1 MVKELKVPTFDVNT
15 DLVRIFDFVS
25 IETTEVS
32 KGQIIALFETSKSVL
47 EYESPEAGFLNFL
60 FDEDD
65 EIAPGQIFG
74 IISDSPEGIEEY
86 LMNKSSE
93 IEIGDV
99 NKVRSTSDNFELSRG
114 ARMEIEKAGINEKDF
129 VNFLYSNESYNRAIS
144 RKEVK
149 NLLIEFKQ
157 NHKIET
163 SENELFF
170 SKTKSLDRATKSTN
184 KNLRN
189 TWNNTVPLWV
199 NAQLE
204 ADELLIKYLE
214 YAEKNQLAGT
224 MTELVIWGAV
234 ELMRTND
241 KLSGFIGSD
250 GIYHWNEKACAIVVK
265 QEDGVLLLPTI
276 KANKKYDPAQIA
288 DLVFDLKRGVV
299 TKSLEPENFSG
310 GGLVVSILENSW
322 LTGFNAIPAPHTSFA
337 LAISGPHEQGGSKYI
352 SITLTYDHCY
362 VDGNDASSILLDYVN
377 ILKNSDKFYNVDC

>member
-15 DLVRIFDFVS
+15 DLVRIFDIS
-25 IETTEVS
+25 SRETTEVA
-32 KGQIIALFETSKSVL
+32 KGQVIAIFETSKSIH
-47 EYESPEAGFLNFL
+47 EYESPETGFIRFL
-60 FDEDD
+60 VDEDE
-65 EIAPGQIFG
+65 EIFIGQIFG
-74 IISDSPEGIEEY
+74 IISDNQKKIEEY
-86 LMNKSSE
+86 LKNKSSE
-93 IEIGDV
+93 IEKDDAKKI
-99 NKVRSTSDNFELSRG
+99 RSTSDNFELSRG
-114 ARMEIEKAGINEKDF
+114 ARMEIEGEGINEKDF
-129 VNFLYSNESYNRAIS
+129 VNFLYSNEEYNGAIS

-149 NLLIEFKQ
+149 NLLAKFKQ
-157 NHKIET
+157 NNKNEN
-163 SENELFF
+163 SVNELFY
-170 SKTKSLDRATKSTN
+170 SKTKSLGRASKSTN

-189 TWNNTVPLWV
+189 VWNNTIPLWV

-204 ADELLIKYLE
+204 ASELLKIYSE

-224 MTELVIWGAV
+224 MTELVIWAAV

-241 KLSGFIGSD
+241 KLSGFVGSD

-276 KANKKYDPAQIA
+276 KANKKFDPAQIA

-337 LAISGPHEQGGSKYI
+337 LAISGPHVQGGSKYI

-362 VDGNDASSILLDYVN
+362 VDGNDASSILFDYIN
-377 ILKNSDKFYNVDC
+377 ILKNVDKF

>member
-15 DLVRIFDFVS
+15 DLVRIFDFAS
-25 IETTEVS
+25 IEITEVS
-32 KGQIIALFETSKSVL
+32 KGQIIALFETSKAVF
-47 EYESPEAGFLNFL
+47 EYESPETGFLKFL

-65 EIAPGQIFG
+65 EIATGQIFG
-74 IISDSPEGIEEY
+74 IISDSPEEIEEY
-86 LMNKSSE
+86 LKNKSSE
-93 IEIGDV
+93 IEKGV
-99 NKVRSTSDNFELSRG
+99 VKKVRCTSDNFELSRG
-114 ARMEIEKAGINEKDF
+114 ARMEIEKEGINEKDF
-129 VNFLYSNESYNRAIS
+129 VNFLYSNESYNGTIS

-189 TWNNTVPLWV
+189 VWNNTIPLWV

-204 ADELLIKYLE
+204 ADELLIKYIE

-241 KLSGFIGSD
+241 KLSGFVGSD

-310 GGLVVSILENSW
+310 GGLVISILENSW

-362 VDGNDASSILLDYVN
+362 VDGNEASSILLDYIN
-377 ILKNSDKFYNVDC
+377 ILKSSDKFYNVDC

>member
-15 DLVRIFDFVS
+15 DLVKIFDFAS
-25 IETTEVS
+25 IETIEVS
-32 KGQIIALFETSKSVL
+32 KGQIITLFETSKSVL
-47 EYESPEAGFLNFL
+47 EYESPETGFLKFL
-60 FDEDD
+60 CDEDD
-65 EIAPGQIFG
+65 EIATGQIFG
-74 IISDSPEGIEEY
+74 IISDSPEEIEEY

-93 IEIGDV
+93 IEKGGA
-99 NKVRSTSDNFELSRG
+99 NKVRSTSDIFELSRG
-114 ARMEIEKAGINEKDF
+114 AKMEIEREGINEKDF
-129 VNFLYSNESYNRAIS
+129 VNFLYSNESYNGAIS

-157 NHKIET
+157 SHKTET
-163 SENELFF
+163 LENELFF
-170 SKTKSLDRATKSTN
+170 SKTKSLDRASKSTN

-189 TWNNTVPLWV
+189 VWNNTVPLWV

-204 ADELLIKYLE
+204 ADELLTKYLE

-224 MTELVIWGAV
+224 MTEIVIWGAV
-234 ELMRTND
+234 ELLRTND
-241 KLSGFIGSD
+241 KLSGFVGPD
-250 GIYHWNEKACAIVVK
+250 GIYHWNEKACAIVIK

-299 TKSLEPENFSG
+299 TKSLVPENFSG

-322 LTGFNAIPAPHTSFA
+322 LSGFNAIPAPHTSFA
-337 LAISGPHEQGGSKYI
+337 LAISGLHEQGGSKYI

-362 VDGNDASSILLDYVN
+362 VDGNDASSILRDYIN

>member
-15 DLVRIFDFVS
+15 DLVRIVDFAS

-32 KGQIIALFETSKSVL
+32 KGQIIASFETSKSVL
-47 EYESPEAGFLNFL
+47 EYESPETGFLKFL

-65 EIAPGQIFG
+65 EIATGQIFG
-74 IISDSPEGIEEY
+74 IISDSLEEIEEY
-86 LMNKSSE
+86 LKNKSSE
-93 IEIGDV
+93 IEKGDV
-99 NKVRSTSDNFELSRG
+99 NKVRCTSDKFELSRG
-114 ARMEIEKAGINEKDF
+114 ARMEIEREGINEKDF
-129 VNFLYSNESYNRAIS
+129 VNFLYSNESYNGAIS

-170 SKTKSLDRATKSTN
+170 SKTKSLDRASNSTT

-189 TWNNTVPLWV
+189 VWNNTIPLWV

-241 KLSGFIGSD
+241 KLSGFVGSD

-362 VDGNDASSILLDYVN
+362 VDGNDASSILLDYIN